1 MNDKLV
7 KHIKRK
13 LEDKNEIFDH
23 FDVPRDDQV
32 KYLMLAT
39 MQIVNDECRQC
50 FYCKNYRGFSLRS
63 ECRIKPDTVENCF
76 HFSLDTQKVLKKKY
90 HHICMTTSECTRGMY
105 LIDKYSLVKS
115 EYDIFDYTVYVCPY
129 APYVNRFP
137 DYWRNT
143 DKDYVGTFL
152 SVFRTDEQT
161 NNEVMKS
168 LNENEYTMT
177 SFCNGGELLVV
188 VPDEDEEGFLRAVKK
203 SAPNAQT
210 KMFDCFIPE
219 SGAERRVYHS

>member
-63 ECRIKPDTVENCF
+63 ECRIKQDTVDNCF
-76 HFSLDTQKVLKKKY
+76 HFSINIEKVLKKKY
-90 HHICMTTSECTRGMY
+90 NHICMTTSECTRGMY
-105 LIDKYSLVKS
+105 LLDKYLSQKTIKNIIYESIRLS
-115 EYDIFDYTVYVCPY
+115 ETLTDI
-129 APYVNRFP
+129 
-137 DYWRNT
+137 
-143 DKDYVGTFL
+143 
-152 SVFRTDEQT
+152 
-161 NNEVMKS
+161 
-168 LNENEYTMT
+168 
-177 SFCNGGELLVV
+177 GEINCTL
-188 VPDEDEEGFLRAVKK
+188 E
-203 SAPNAQT
+203 AQL
-210 KMFDCFIPE
+210 
-219 SGAERRVYHS
+219 